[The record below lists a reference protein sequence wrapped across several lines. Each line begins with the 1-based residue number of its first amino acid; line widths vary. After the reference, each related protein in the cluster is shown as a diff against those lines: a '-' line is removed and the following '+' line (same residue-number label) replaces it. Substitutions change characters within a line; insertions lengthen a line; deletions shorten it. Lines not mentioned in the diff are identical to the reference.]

1 MFDYSKA
8 CSEVA
13 HMTHGVSGRELTN
26 LALDW
31 QNTTYA
37 SHDGI
42 FTRDIMLT
50 RTDAVVKFKKD
61 KVCNV
66 IFFFQFI

>member
-13 HMTHGVSGRELTN
+13 TMTHGVSGRELTN

-37 SHDGI
+37 SQGGV
-42 FTRDIMLT
+42 FTRDIMLA
-50 RTDAVVKFKKD
+50 RANAVVKFKKD
-61 KVCNV
+61 KVCNII
-66 IFFFQFI
+66 IFQ